1 MTAGIFFKDVIL
13 SVLNTVAPIK
23 EVRLK
28 QRSEPWV
35 DSNILDLIKK
45 GILLEF
51 KKDKLKKYYTSYC
64 SFRNIVQR
72 EVAKAKS
79 DYLSNKMEENKNNP
93 KKLWS
98 QIKKARIQ

>member
-28 QRSEPWV
+28 QRREPWV

-45 GILLEF
+45 RDFYLYKF
-51 KKDKLKKYYTSYC
+51 KKDKLRVLH
-64 SFRNIVQR
+64 FLLFI
-72 EVAKAKS
+72 
-79 DYLSNKMEENKNNP
+79 
-93 KKLWS
+93 
-98 QIKKARIQ
+98 